1 MLFDF
6 CKYSLNSKNGYIHK
20 KVVTPSICREQQYYK
35 QNSLFTLC
43 TVLTL
48 TLDSFAVLR
57 TE

>member
-1 MLFDF
+1 M
-6 CKYSLNSKNGYIHK
+6 N
-20 KVVTPSICREQQYYK
+20 KVIAPGEAGSNNFYNV
-35 QNSLFTLC
+35 NSLFTLC